1 MCPIK
6 ACCQTGILRGLLHR
20 QSTRTTFDGLLASIA
35 RKRTATTWRSFQVAH
50 RFSGVEPRLFDLQ
63 DDSLFRVNRARSFF
77 QGRCINFLQLRNQ
90 RDLAKTRVC
99 SLQTVFKVAQ
109 LALGKGKVFDLQ
121 RIHDRACR
129 RAGRVHD
136 RRQRGS
142 YW

>member
-1 MCPIK
+1 MAI
-6 ACCQTGILRGLLHR
+6 
-20 QSTRTTFDGLLASIA
+20 
-35 RKRTATTWRSFQVAH
+35 FQVAH
-50 RFSGVEPRLFDLQ
+50 RFSGVEPRLFDFQ
-63 DDSLFRVNRARSFF
+63 DDSLFRVNRARNAFEG
-77 QGRCINFLQLRNQ
+77 QGINFLQPRNQ

-99 SLQTVFKVAQ
+99 SFQTVFKVAQ

-136 RRQRGS
+136 RRQTGG